1 MIERVSEP
9 IGRDPAVQEAL
20 SVLERAIVAAA
31 AKEGHM
37 MQTMA
42 LVWASAKDGD
52 GYGGSLIKVDTSDDT
67 IEFLVE
73 ILRDD
78 SDDIEIPDPIGRRQ

>member
-1 MIERVSEP
+1 MIESANEP

-20 SVLERAIVAAA
+20 SVLERAIVTAA
-31 AKEGHM
+31 AKDGHV
-37 MQTMA
+37 MQTMV
-42 LVWASAKDGD
+42 LVWASEKGGD
-52 GYGGSLIKVDTSDDT
+52 GYGGSLIKGDVSDDT

>member
-1 MIERVSEP
+1 M
-9 IGRDPAVQEAL
+9 
-20 SVLERAIVAAA
+20 VAAA
-31 AKEGHM
+31 ARDGHV

-42 LVWASAKDGD
+42 MIWASEKDGD
-52 GYGGSLIKVDTSDDT
+52 GYGGSLINGDVSDDV

-78 SDDIEIPDPIGRRQ
+78 SDDIEIPDPIGLRQ